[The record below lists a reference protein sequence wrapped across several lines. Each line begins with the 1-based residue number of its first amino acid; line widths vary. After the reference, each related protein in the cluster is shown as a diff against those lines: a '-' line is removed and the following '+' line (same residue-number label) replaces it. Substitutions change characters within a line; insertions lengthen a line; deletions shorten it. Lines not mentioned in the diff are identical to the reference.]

1 MARSVDP
8 YVENED
14 LKRLESRIDEL
25 IEVCQRLKSENQTLK
40 SEHTALSEKHARL
53 IEKTRI
59 ARSRIETMIGR
70 LKVLE
75 RST

>member
-1 MARSVDP
+1 MATVDP
-8 YVENED
+8 RVENDD
-14 LKRLESRIDEL
+14 LKRLESRINEL
-25 IEVCQRLKSENQTLK
+25 IEACQRLKNENQALK
-40 SEHTALSEKHARL
+40 SEHTVLSEKHARL

-75 RST
+75 RSS